1 MKMIKRCAALLVSVL
16 VLMGCFLT
24 GVSATEGFDV
34 NNCLVFATEP
44 GGTSPYV
51 AYYKDGE
58 QQSTELMKWVDGG
71 VRGKALSL
79 DGQSEYL
86 EIGYYQL
93 RMAQMTFATWINFEG
108 TADETNPA
116 GHYWQ
121 RLFTIDAGDKCFFTV
136 SPHAVDPALTND
148 DGQLDGVYME
158 YYRGYSAQN
167 GQEYSMKAFTG
178 ATTGMS
184 SFGLPQNEWHHMAV
198 VVNNMSVQLYID
210 GNLILEEVFLMPIV
224 QMSANSMKVG
234 KGIWS
239 DPTLHAL
246 LDDTMMFDKA
256 LTADQVKA
264 LMQTGDT
271 GKLENAAAVVTTA
284 TDYLPTTVATTTV
297 ITQPTAQPEDKPDT
311 PFGLPVWGFAVVMG
325 LLALLI
331 ILTVVVN
338 LYEASWRKAHAAPS
352 PAPMTDVSGDDDDKP
367 QLSIKEAAKQT
378 RREEHERFLEE
389 EEKERQEQEMP
400 SDSETE

>member
-1 MKMIKRCAALLVSVL
+1 
-16 VLMGCFLT
+16 
-24 GVSATEGFDV
+24 
-34 NNCLVFATEP
+34 
-44 GGTSPYV
+44 
-51 AYYKDGE
+51 
-58 QQSTELMKWVDGG
+58 
-71 VRGKALSL
+71 
-79 DGQSEYL
+79 
-86 EIGYYQL
+86 
-93 RMAQMTFATWINFEG
+93 
-108 TADETNPA
+108 
-116 GHYWQ
+116 
-121 RLFTIDAGDKCFFTV
+121 
-136 SPHAVDPALTND
+136 
-148 DGQLDGVYME
+148 
-158 YYRGYSAQN
+158 
-167 GQEYSMKAFTG
+167 MKAFTG

-198 VVNNMSVQLYID
+198 VVNNMSVQLYVD

-224 QMSANSMKVG
+224 QMSANSMKIG

-256 LTADQVKA
+256 LTADQIKA

-271 GKLENAAAVVTTA
+271 GALENAAAVVTTA
-284 TDYLPTTVATTTV
+284 ADYLPTTIATTTV

-338 LYEASWRKAHAAPS
+338 LYEASFRKAHGVQRTAP
-352 PAPMTDVSGDDDDKP
+352 PTDVSGDDDDDKP
-367 QLSIKEAAKQT
+367 QLSIKEAAEQK

-389 EEKERQEQEMP
+389 EEKERQENETP
-400 SDSETE
+400 SETEEE